1 MEQQTQV
8 TPAQD
13 STNAVVTQDNNQQAP
28 AQSANTQEQVAQAQ
42 QAESTTNT
50 QPTVVE
56 LKLPDGALLNSQ
68 QFEDIKTFAKE
79 KNISTEV
86 AQEILNKQN
95 NAVKSYQDY
104 VASEHEKTVS
114 QWAEQAKTDSEYGGQ
129 NFTKNV
135 ELARRALEKF
145 ATPQFIKELD
155 STGYGNHPEIIRIF
169 TRMGKML
176 AEDKIVNPSAAA
188 VGTKNLEDIFY
199 SKQN

>member
-28 AQSANTQEQVAQAQ
+28 AQSANTQGQAAQTQ